1 MMKIGLDRGSPG
13 GYEKAARAAACI
25 SVDFDVTRPGREVP
39 NKLGTKALL
48 GLSEKYEI
56 PLTWAICGKTA
67 EADRESYES
76 ILESTVKQEIGIH
89 TYSHIYADEVSEDV
103 YRDDINK
110 CLAVLGLSS
119 APDTFVFPK
128 NREGYFALLKR
139 MGFRCYR
146 GQLRVIGK
154 PTGEN
159 GLWNIRPVYYFDQ
172 KSLGAQS
179 VIERFIDVCIARR
192 AVFHLWT
199 HPWSISIEGK
209 PDEMV
214 KTTLEPVFSYL
225 REKKQSGLLSPT
237 TMGRLSSFLSLGAA
251 S

>member
-1 MMKIGLDRGSPG
+1 MKIGLGQGSRE
-13 GYEKAARAAACI
+13 GYERGAKAAACV
-25 SVDFDVTRPGREVP
+25 SVDFDVTRPGREIP
-39 NKLGTKALL
+39 NRLGTHALL
-48 GLSEKYEI
+48 SLSEKYEI

-67 EADRESYES
+67 EADWESYES
-76 ILESTVKQEIGIH
+76 ILNCSVKQEIGIH
-89 TYSHIYADEVSEDV
+89 TYSHIYANEVSEDV

-119 APDTFVFPK
+119 TPDTFVFPK
-128 NREGYFALLKR
+128 NREGYFDLLKR

-154 PTGEN
+154 PTQEK
-159 GLWNIRPVYYFDQ
+159 GLWNIRPVYYVDQ

-199 HPWSISIEGK
+199 HPWSISIDGK

-214 KTTLEPVFSYL
+214 ETTLEPVFAYL
-225 REKKQSGLLSPT
+225 REKKESGLLLPT
-237 TMGRLSSFLSLGAA
+237 TMGRLSSFLSFGAA